1 MSAIYENSSTQT
13 DEGVTE
19 TVNTETTHTLCENTD
34 CERYPDDEDF
44 DKDNEEEYEGNGEWL
59 KCSLCDGYFPDN
71 GFNDLLFI
79 SEEPNKKEA
88 QCDLCGKD
96 GDIVQMKGTGEY
108 LCGNGCDASD
118 DEEEEEEEDEEEEGK
133 RKCKTCAIKLNTD
146 DIIELSI
153 QVNGHN
159 LKLCLCDNCFQDKA
173 DILRKEGWNHVDAYG
188 DDFIEEEDEE
198 EKEKAIVNERSY
210 TTCLQ
215 NLDCD
220 GACGECDLGPPDGS
234 ESDEEEESEG
244 IGCNDC
250 YACVTGG
257 STPCRKNWE
266 IKNDKTNWEIPL
278 RCNEVCKDNM

>member
-13 DEGVTE
+13 DEGVIYNIYECYKCGFKTCDDDPDCEKCNQLGCMLAKETTGNAE

-118 DEEEEEEEDEEEEGK
+118 DEEEEEEEDEEEHSCNEGK

-173 DILRKEGWNHVDAYG
+173 DILRKEGWNVDDFRQEESDAYM
-188 DDFIEEEDEE
+188 EEVKNLQKKYDIKTDKDGVIILPMGSADANSED
-198 EKEKAIVNERSY
+198 
-210 TTCLQ
+210 
-215 NLDCD
+215 
-220 GACGECDLGPPDGS
+220 
-234 ESDEEEESEG
+234 
-244 IGCNDC
+244 
-250 YACVTGG
+250 
-257 STPCRKNWE
+257 
-266 IKNDKTNWEIPL
+266 
-278 RCNEVCKDNM
+278 

>member
-13 DEGVTE
+13 DEGVPE

-118 DEEEEEEEDEEEEGK
+118 DEEEEEEEEEEHSCNEGK

-173 DILRKEGWNHVDAYG
+173 DILRKEGWNVDDFRQEESDAYM
-188 DDFIEEEDEE
+188 EEVKNLQKKYDI
-198 EKEKAIVNERSY
+198 KTDKDGVIILPMGSADVNSE
-210 TTCLQ
+210 
-215 NLDCD
+215 
-220 GACGECDLGPPDGS
+220 
-234 ESDEEEESEG
+234 ESDG
-244 IGCNDC
+244 N
-250 YACVTGG
+250 
-257 STPCRKNWE
+257 
-266 IKNDKTNWEIPL
+266 
-278 RCNEVCKDNM
+278 

>member
-13 DEGVTE
+13 DEGVPE

-44 DKDNEEEYEGNGEWL
+44 DKDNEEEYEGNGEWK
-59 KCSLCDGYFPDN
+59 KCALCDGYFVDD

-118 DEEEEEEEDEEEEGK
+118 DEEEEEEEDEEEHSCNEGK

-173 DILRKEGWNHVDAYG
+173 DVLRKEGWNVDDFREEESDAYM
-188 DDFIEEEDEE
+188 EEV
-198 EKEKAIVNERSY
+198 KN
-210 TTCLQ
+210 LQ
-215 NLDCD
+215 NKYDIKTDKD
-220 GACGECDLGPPDGS
+220 GVIILPMGS
-234 ESDEEEESEG
+234 ADVNSEESDE
-244 IGCNDC
+244 N
-250 YACVTGG
+250 
-257 STPCRKNWE
+257 
-266 IKNDKTNWEIPL
+266 
-278 RCNEVCKDNM
+278 

>member
-13 DEGVTE
+13 DEGVPE

-44 DKDNEEEYEGNGEWL
+44 DKDNEEEYEGNGEWV

-173 DILRKEGWNHVDAYG
+173 DVLRKEGWNV
-188 DDFIEEEDEE
+188 DDF
-198 EKEKAIVNERSY
+198 R
-210 TTCLQ
+210 
-215 NLDCD
+215 
-220 GACGECDLGPPDGS
+220 
-234 ESDEEEESEG
+234 EEESDAYMEEVKNLQKKYDIKTDKDG
-244 IGCNDC
+244 VIILPM
-250 YACVTGG
+250 G
-257 STPCRKNWE
+257 SADVNSE
-266 IKNDKTNWEIPL
+266 ESDGN
-278 RCNEVCKDNM
+278 

>member
-13 DEGVTE
+13 DEGVIYNIYECYKCGFKTCDDDPDCEKCNQLGCMLAKETTGNAE

-118 DEEEEEEEDEEEEGK
+118 DEEEEEEEEEEHSCNEGK

-173 DILRKEGWNHVDAYG
+173 DILRKEGWNVDDFRQEESDAYM
-188 DDFIEEEDEE
+188 EEVKNLQKKYDI
-198 EKEKAIVNERSY
+198 KTDKDGVIILPMGSADVNSE
-210 TTCLQ
+210 
-215 NLDCD
+215 
-220 GACGECDLGPPDGS
+220 
-234 ESDEEEESEG
+234 ESDG
-244 IGCNDC
+244 N
-250 YACVTGG
+250 
-257 STPCRKNWE
+257 
-266 IKNDKTNWEIPL
+266 
-278 RCNEVCKDNM
+278 

>member
-13 DEGVTE
+13 DEGVIYNIYECYKCGFKTCDDDPDCEKCNQLGCMLAKETTGNAE

-173 DILRKEGWNHVDAYG
+173 DILRKEGWNVDDFRQEESDAYM
-188 DDFIEEEDEE
+188 EEVKNLQKKYDI
-198 EKEKAIVNERSY
+198 KTDKDGVIILPMGSADVNSE
-210 TTCLQ
+210 
-215 NLDCD
+215 
-220 GACGECDLGPPDGS
+220 
-234 ESDEEEESEG
+234 ESDG
-244 IGCNDC
+244 N
-250 YACVTGG
+250 
-257 STPCRKNWE
+257 
-266 IKNDKTNWEIPL
+266 
-278 RCNEVCKDNM
+278 

>member
-13 DEGVTE
+13 DEGVPE

-44 DKDNEEEYEGNGEWL
+44 DKDNEEEYEGNGEWV

-118 DEEEEEEEDEEEEGK
+118 DEEEEEEEEEEEHSCNEGK

-173 DILRKEGWNHVDAYG
+173 DILRKEGWNV
-188 DDFIEEEDEE
+188 DDF
-198 EKEKAIVNERSY
+198 
-210 TTCLQ
+210 C
-215 NLDCD
+215 
-220 GACGECDLGPPDGS
+220 
-234 ESDEEEESEG
+234 EEESDAYMEEVKNLQKKYDIKTDKDG
-244 IGCNDC
+244 VIILPM
-250 YACVTGG
+250 G
-257 STPCRKNWE
+257 SVDANSE
-266 IKNDKTNWEIPL
+266 ESDGN
-278 RCNEVCKDNM
+278 